1 MNIRRPS
8 LFTSTIVLW
17 LLFSPVAH
25 GADTAPPVAEV
36 RPVEDEY
43 FGTKITDPYRWFE
56 DSQSP
61 AFASW
66 FKGQTEYVEHTLAQ
80 IPGRDALRRRVQELS
95 DSTVSVP
102 DVELAGK
109 RYFYQKTA
117 LGDGTRKLYVR
128 GAEPGSPERL
138 LVDPAKLGP
147 ANQHFAL
154 DYYMASPDGGKVAY
168 AVSSGGNQDSIL
180 HVLDVNTGKDLG
192 EAIDRTGIANPN
204 WNADSSGFYY
214 TRFRKP
220 APGQSANEKYLD
232 STACFHRLGTDPEK
246 DQVVFARGINPDLG
260 IVPAD
265 VPFIAVSPVSRFVVG
280 WIAHGI
286 SNEETLYVAPVAA
299 LDGAKTPWEKLAD
312 VADAVTY
319 FDFHGDML
327 YLLTHR
333 DASKFKVLSVDMKT
347 PDLAKAQVVIPP
359 GDTVITHV
367 GVAHDALYVQTLDG
381 GLSRLARIPFGG
393 GEAGQLL
400 PLPLPFEGAVN
411 ALAADPLAP
420 GIAFSLEGWVHS
432 ESILAYDPA
441 AAKISDT
448 GLAPPSPVDFSAY
461 ESREHK
467 IGSDDGVQIPL
478 SLISKKNLP
487 RHGDAPTLLAA
498 YGANGASVY
507 PNFAPQTLAWLERG
521 GIIAVAH
528 VRGGGELGEDWH
540 LAGQKLQK
548 ENSIQDFLT
557 AARWLVDHKYTSP
570 GRLGGKGTGAGGIVL
585 GGALTRRPDLFAAM
599 VGEAGWFN
607 MLRAEFSPTGPANIP
622 EFGTV
627 KEPDGFKAL
636 AAVDAYQAVRDGVAY
651 PAVMLTVGVN
661 APRVPVWQPAKMA
674 ARLQAATRGGKPVLL
689 RVDDGAGQGGA
700 TRSQAA
706 AKIADEYAF
715 LLWQFGLPDF
725 RPPTR

>member
-8 LFTSTIVLW
+8 LFTSAIVLW

-80 IPGRDALRRRVQELS
+80 IPGRNALRRRVQELS

-117 LGDGTRKLYVR
+117 PGDGIRKLYVR

-147 ANQHFAL
+147 ADQHFAL

-168 AVSSGGNQDSIL
+168 AVSAGGNQDSIL

-192 EAIDRTGIANPN
+192 EAIDRTGVANPN

-232 STACFHRLGTDPEK
+232 STACFYRLGTDPEK
-246 DQVVFARGINPDLG
+246 DQVVFARSINPDLG
-260 IVPAD
+260 IAPAD
-265 VPFIAVSPVSRFVVG
+265 VPFIAVSPVSRFAVG

-299 LDGAKTPWEKLAD
+299 LDGAKTPWKKLAD

-319 FDFHGDML
+319 FDFHGDTL

-333 DASKFKVLSVDMKT
+333 DASKFKVLSVDMND
-347 PDLAKAQVVIPP
+347 PRS
-359 GDTVITHV
+359 G
-367 GVAHDALYVQTLDG
+367 
-381 GLSRLARIPFGG
+381 
-393 GEAGQLL
+393 
-400 PLPLPFEGAVN
+400 EGA
-411 ALAADPLAP
+411 
-420 GIAFSLEGWVHS
+420 GRH
-432 ESILAYDPA
+432 PA
-441 AAKISDT
+441 
-448 GLAPPSPVDFSAY
+448 G
-461 ESREHK
+461 
-467 IGSDDGVQIPL
+467 
-478 SLISKKNLP
+478 
-487 RHGDAPTLLAA
+487 RHGHHP
-498 YGANGASVY
+498 
-507 PNFAPQTLAWLERG
+507 
-521 GIIAVAH
+521 
-528 VRGGGELGEDWH
+528 
-540 LAGQKLQK
+540 
-548 ENSIQDFLT
+548 
-557 AARWLVDHKYTSP
+557 RW
-570 GRLGGKGTGAGGIVL
+570 GRPVTRCTCKPSTGA
-585 GGALTRRPDLFAAM
+585 
-599 VGEAGWFN
+599 
-607 MLRAEFSPTGPANIP
+607 
-622 EFGTV
+622 
-627 KEPDGFKAL
+627 
-636 AAVDAYQAVRDGVAY
+636 
-651 PAVMLTVGVN
+651 
-661 APRVPVWQPAKMA
+661 
-674 ARLQAATRGGKPVLL
+674 
-689 RVDDGAGQGGA
+689 
-700 TRSQAA
+700 
-706 AKIADEYAF
+706 
-715 LLWQFGLPDF
+715 
-725 RPPTR
+725 